1 MGLPSLRVQGFYLG
15 FVTFAVA
22 VVFPEV
28 LIAFNNQTKAITG
41 LTTTRIAIPTPI
53 VGNFDWLSIA
63 ILVSTLVALVLHAV
77 LRSSGLG
84 RRMRVAGESPEMAA
98 TLGIRTGHMR
108 ILGFVFAGIGTG
120 VAGVLYVP
128 LLGFVSVGAFPL
140 SLSVLLYFAV
150 VVGGPGTLVGP
161 IIGVYLLSVVPNEV
175 LANFVQYRFII
186 YGVIAFVAMYIFPD
200 GIIGSVRERIRGR
213 FAKRRPSVSIDSL
226 LAERMAEVE
235 ADAAGA
241 GAAGGL
247 DAGRVVLSMQ
257 GVERRFGQVLAL
269 NGVSIDV
276 RAGQVHGLVGAN
288 GSGKTTLLNALSGL
302 VRLDRGLVTVDGED
316 ITNLSARGRYGK
328 GIGRTF
334 QTPRVFDDMS
344 LWENLTLA
352 KSSEKS
358 ELLRSLESSRDYL
371 EGWRADTLPHA
382 QRRMLELVRVVG
394 SEPRIILLDEPAAG
408 LLAMEREKLGSLL
421 RQLAARGT
429 AVVLVEHDLSLVW
442 QIADVVTVMDQ
453 GQVVASGPPEELRGH
468 PAVELFFSG
477 GHSA

>member
-1 MGLPSLRVQGFYLG
+1 
-15 FVTFAVA
+15 
-22 VVFPEV
+22 
-28 LIAFNNQTKAITG
+28 
-41 LTTTRIAIPTPI
+41 
-53 VGNFDWLSIA
+53 
-63 ILVSTLVALVLHAV
+63 VSA
-77 LRSSGLG
+77 
-84 RRMRVAGESPEMAA
+84 
-98 TLGIRTGHMR
+98 
-108 ILGFVFAGIGTG
+108 
-120 VAGVLYVP
+120 
-128 LLGFVSVGAFPL
+128 GAFPL

-161 IIGVYLLSVVPNEV
+161 IVGVYLLSIVPDEF
-175 LANFVQYRFII
+175 LANFVQYRLII
-186 YGVIAFVAMYIFPD
+186 YGLIAFIAMYIFPD
-200 GIIGSVRERIRGR
+200 GIIGSARERVRGR
-213 FAKRRPSVSIDSL
+213 FAKRRPHVSIDSL

-235 ADAAGA
+235 RDAIQAGGAVGA
-241 GAAGGL
+241 GP
-247 DAGRVVLSMQ
+247 VVLSVQ
-257 GVERRFGQVLAL
+257 NVDRSFGHVRAL
-269 NGVSIDV
+269 NGVSIEV
-276 RAGQVHGLVGAN
+276 RSGEVHGLVGAN

-316 ITNLSARGRYGK
+316 ITNLSAHGRYGK

-358 ELLRSLESSRDYL
+358 ELLKSLESSRDYL

-394 SEPRIILLDEPAAG
+394 SDPRIILLDEPAAG
-408 LLAMEREKLGSLL
+408 LLSTEREKLGALL

-453 GQVVASGPPEELRGH
+453 GKVVASGPPQELRGH

-477 GHSA
+477 AHSA